1 MSDKRYSNT
10 IGAWYVTVQTNKY
23 GYLMGVKAVDS
34 VYYKTNK
41 DDYIKP
47 KVLKLTNNN

>member
-1 MSDKRYSNT
+1 MS
-10 IGAWYVTVQTNKY
+10 
-23 GYLMGVKAVDS
+23 VKAVDS

-47 KVLKLTNNN
+47 KVLKLTKDNNI